1 MTMKQFVAEID
12 KKVWAEMGVS
22 VHDLPDIDFFAY
34 YDEDLS
40 DGEADSAA
48 EEAVSDIKYDNGF
61 EA

>member
-22 VHDLPDIDFFAY
+22 VHDLPDIDFYAY

-40 DGEADSAA
+40 GA
-48 EEAVSDIKYDNGF
+48 EVVLMVCEVVNDIKYDNNI
-61 EA
+61 